1 MNELQAAL
9 KIALANTFAT
19 YFKAHSY
26 HWNVEGL
33 HFSQFHDFFGDFYDE
48 LYGAV
53 DPIAEHIR
61 AIDGYAPI
69 SVADLLAAATV
80 SEDQSKPGNVRL
92 MVSNLLS
99 ANDVIIVSLNK
110 AFLLAAGNNGLQ
122 NFLADRLDIHAKH
135 AWQLQA
141 TLKGLGE

>member
-9 KIALANTFAT
+9 KIALANTFIM

-26 HWNVEGL
+26 HWNVEGMAFPQY
-33 HFSQFHDFFGDFYDE
+33 HEFFGDLYDE

-69 SVADLLAAATV
+69 STMDLIT
-80 SEDQSKPGNVRL
+80 SGTIPEDMEKPMSTGD

-99 ANDVIIVSLNK
+99 ANEETIKVLNK

-135 AWQLQA
+135 GWMLRSV
-141 TLKGLGE
+141 LR